1 MRADEADREQR
12 GDAERCATEV
22 AGIVLA
28 ERRREIDGG
37 EDAVEARG
45 RELVPGA
52 DDEFVESQDRQCD
65 PDDDRHDR
73 ELRVV
78 GASAAAYSAKVPVP

>member
-1 MRADEADREQR
+1 MRADDGHQEQC
-12 GDAERCATEV
+12 GDAECCATEI

-37 EDAVEARG
+37 EAAVEARG
-45 RELVPGA
+45 RELVPRA
-52 DDEFVESQDRQCD
+52 DDEFVESQDRQRD

-73 ELRVV
+73 ELRVE